1 MTRKRLPNGLLRRAL
16 LTEDFSDLTPAEI
29 AEVFCT
35 SAKSVRK
42 TIGLLRWRWH
52 WTHGPVG
59 NDPLFIKSE
68 YRCNRCGKIVYLYK
82 HGQEAWNWA
91 KMMGNYRKE

>member
-42 TIGLLRWRWH
+42 TIWMIRRETGREVPHVDGRKVRWYDER
-52 WTHGPVG
+52 
-59 NDPLFIKSE
+59 E
-68 YRCNRCGKIVYLYK
+68 R
-82 HGQEAWNWA
+82 
-91 KMMGNYRKE
+91 